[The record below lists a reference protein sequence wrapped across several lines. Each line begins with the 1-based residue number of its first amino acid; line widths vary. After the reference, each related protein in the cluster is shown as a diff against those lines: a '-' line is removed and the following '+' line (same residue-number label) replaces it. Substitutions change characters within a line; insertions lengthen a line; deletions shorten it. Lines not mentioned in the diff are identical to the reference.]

1 MAAHSLAARLLANA
15 SEKKGHENF
24 KFSVRW
30 FMSRPRIA
38 TFPKGDKFLLSTDKI
53 CKSIHQKNRIQF
65 MTITYL
71 LDVYESAVLCKIKR
85 HFLQYAFKAL
95 LAWRNNNFDI
105 LFFEA
110 CWFNIREFSEC
121 RACQSQVSFLVVI
134 MNPSWWFMGTGHR
147 RQGPKWGSWNLG
159 VFSRTRL

>member
-1 MAAHSLAARLLANA
+1 
-15 SEKKGHENF
+15 
-24 KFSVRW
+24 
-30 FMSRPRIA
+30 
-38 TFPKGDKFLLSTDKI
+38 
-53 CKSIHQKNRIQF
+53 

-110 CWFNIREFSEC
+110 CWFSIREFSDC

-134 MNPSWWFMGTGHR
+134 MNPFWMVHGHR
-147 RQGPKWGSWNLG
+147 PPPPGSEMRFMKFG
-159 VFSRTRL
+159 CVFTDTSLKISSCNEASKQPTFRLRLLCFAADWPGKGNRIVLLSQFS